1 LICFLLPGRAEWVAL
16 GGGMRYKVGMAG
28 DSVTT
33 TQSDYVVLA
42 RKYRSRTFAELIG
55 QEALVR
61 TLTNAIAMNKIHH
74 AYVLTG
80 IRGTGKTSTARLL
93 AMALNC
99 DNGPSVTWDV
109 NDTQVEAIR
118 TGRHVDVLE
127 YDAASNRS
135 VEDVQRLFEG
145 VNYAPVAG
153 RFKVYIIDEVHM
165 LSTTA
170 FNALLKTLEEPPP
183 QVKFIF
189 ATTDVQKIPLTVL
202 SRCQRFDL
210 KRIPSDVLGPY
221 FEAILEKEGVAFEP
235 AAVQLIARAADGSAR
250 DGLSLLDQAIALS
263 AADED
268 TRNQAPGTGEPQAK
282 IMLATVE
289 DMLGVADRAR
299 VVDLLEMLVNGRTVE
314 ALALVDGLYAA
325 GSDAMGVVQGLM
337 ELVHLMTRIRLVAD
351 IKTNGSLTELEKGR
365 VVPLAEALPLPNMGR
380 LYQLLAQT
388 LAELKVAERPY
399 EALAMACVRMA
410 YLTPLPAMDK
420 LLGEAQAMVA
430 QAAPQAAVSGSVNA
444 MAVSEGYP
452 DVRISGSQVAAAPQ
466 GLPVVEAGL
475 VRNEKSLQQERVHEE
490 LHDWRGVVRALRA
503 DNPMLTAAL
512 ERQVRCVSF
521 EGTALELAI
530 DKGLLSSADLLRD
543 LRAALKQLTTV
554 AWDVRE
560 VQAAEGEGMN
570 LAQLAAQAEAER
582 KAEVEDDPL
591 VAGVMGMFP
600 GAEIEHVDGEDVY
613 H

>member
-1 LICFLLPGRAEWVAL
+1 
-16 GGGMRYKVGMAG
+16 MAG
-28 DSVTT
+28 DTVTT
-33 TQSDYVVLA
+33 TQNDYVVLA

-99 DNGPSVTWDV
+99 ENGPSVTWDV
-109 NDTQVEAIR
+109 NDAQVEAIR
-118 TGRHVDVLE
+118 TGRHVDVFE

-153 RFKVYIIDEVHM
+153 RYKVYIIDEVHM

-221 FEAILEKEGVAFEP
+221 FQEILTKEGVEYEP
-235 AAVQLIARAADGSAR
+235 SAVQLIARAADGSAR
-250 DGLSLLDQAIALS
+250 DGLSLLDQSIALS
-263 AADED
+263 VAEGDS
-268 TRNQAPGTGEPQAK
+268 TPRVT
-282 IMLATVE
+282 LATVE
-289 DMLGVADRAR
+289 GMLGVADRSR
-299 VVDLLEMLVNGRTVE
+299 VVDLLEALTGGRTAE
-314 ALALVDGLYAA
+314 ALAVVDNLYAS
-325 GSDAMGVVQGLM
+325 GSDAMGAVQGMM
-337 ELVHLMTRIRLVAD
+337 EIVHLMTRIRLVSD
-351 IKTNGSLTELEKGR
+351 LKTNGSLTELER
-365 VVPLAEALPLPNMGR
+365 VRVLPLAEKLPLPNMGR
-380 LYQLLAQT
+380 LYQLLAQA
-388 LAELKVAERPY
+388 LVELKVAERPY

-410 YLTPLPAMDK
+410 YLSPLPALDK
-420 LLGEAQAMVA
+420 LVSEASGMVVQAIPQGQV
-430 QAAPQAAVSGSVNA
+430 QAGMSAGA
-444 MAVSEGYP
+444 MAVSRPEP
-452 DVRISGSQVAAAPQ
+452 VRD
-466 GLPVVEAGL
+466 LPVIEAGM
-475 VRNEKSLQQERVHEE
+475 VGNEKQIQEEAVHEQFA
-490 LHDWRGVVRALRA
+490 DWVGIVRALRA
-503 DNPMLTAAL
+503 DNPMLTSSL

-521 EGTALELAI
+521 EGTKLELAV
-530 DKGLLSSADLLRD
+530 DRGLLSAADLLRD
-543 LRAALKQLTTV
+543 LRTALKLRTGV

-560 VQAAEGEGMN
+560 VQAEAGDG
-570 LAQLAAQAEAER
+570 LTIAQMAAQAEAQR
-582 KAEVEDDPL
+582 KSDVANDPM
-591 VAGVMGMFP
+591 VSGVMGMFP
-600 GAEIEHVDGEDVY
+600 GAELEHVDGAGEDDVY

>member
-1 LICFLLPGRAEWVAL
+1 MG
-16 GGGMRYKVGMAG
+16 YKLAMAG
-28 DSVTT
+28 DVTQT
-33 TQSDYVVLA
+33 DYVVLA

-55 QEALVR
+55 QDALVR

-99 DNGPSVTWDV
+99 ENGPSVTWDV
-109 NDTQVEAIR
+109 NDSQVEAIR
-118 TGRHVDVLE
+118 TGRHVDVFE

-153 RFKVYIIDEVHM
+153 RYKVYIIDEVHM

-221 FEAILEKEGVAFEP
+221 FQEILSKEGVEFESS
-235 AAVQLIARAADGSAR
+235 AVQLIARAADGSAR

-263 AADED
+263 VAEE
-268 TRNQAPGTGEPQAK
+268 GTGNEERGTRKAR
-282 IMLATVE
+282 ITLETVE
-289 DMLGVADRAR
+289 GMLGVADRSR
-299 VVDLLEMLVNGRTVE
+299 VVDLLEALTGGRTAE
-314 ALALVDGLYAA
+314 ALVVVDSLYTS
-325 GSDAMGVVQGLM
+325 GSDAMGAVQGLM
-337 ELVHLMTRIRLVAD
+337 ELVHLMTRIRLVAEL
-351 IKTNGSLTELEKGR
+351 KTNGSLTELERTR
-365 VVPLAEALPLPNMGR
+365 VLPLAEKLPLPNMGR
-380 LYQLLAQT
+380 LYQLLAQA

-399 EALAMACVRMA
+399 EALAMACVRIA
-410 YLTPLPAMDK
+410 YLTPLPALDK
-420 LLGEAQAMVA
+420 LVSEASGMVVQAIPQGQAQA
-430 QAAPQAAVSGSVNA
+430 SGSVNA
-444 MAVSEGYP
+444 MAVAGLTDSRVNGFTEEGLRQGAP
-452 DVRISGSQVAAAPQ
+452 VIS
-466 GLPVVEAGL
+466 AGL
-475 VRNEKSLQQERVHEE
+475 VAAEKQIQEDAVHEQFA
-490 LHDWRGVVRALRA
+490 DWVAIVRVLRA
-503 DNPMLTAAL
+503 ENPMLTAAL
-512 ERQVRCVSF
+512 ERQVRCMSF
-521 EGTALELAI
+521 EGTRLELAV
-530 DKGLLSSADLLRD
+530 DKGLLSAADLLRD
-543 LRAALKQLTTV
+543 LRTALKLRTGV

-560 VQAAEGEGMN
+560 VRAEAGEA
-570 LAQLAAQAEAER
+570 LTIAQMAAQAEAQR
-582 KAEVEDDPL
+582 KSDVANDPM
-591 VAGVMGMFP
+591 VSGVMGMFP
-600 GAEIEHVDGEDVY
+600 GAELEHVEGVGEEDVY

>member
-1 LICFLLPGRAEWVAL
+1 
-16 GGGMRYKVGMAG
+16 MAG
-28 DSVTT
+28 DTVTT
-33 TQSDYVVLA
+33 TQNDYVVLA

-99 DNGPSVTWDV
+99 ENGPSVTWDV
-109 NDTQVEAIR
+109 NDAQVEAIR
-118 TGRHVDVLE
+118 TGRHVDVFE

-153 RFKVYIIDEVHM
+153 RYKVYIIDEVHM

-221 FEAILEKEGVAFEP
+221 FQEILTKEGVEYEP
-235 AAVQLIARAADGSAR
+235 SAVQLIARAADGSAR
-250 DGLSLLDQAIALS
+250 DGLSLLDQSIALS
-263 AADED
+263 VAEGDS
-268 TRNQAPGTGEPQAK
+268 TPRVT
-282 IMLATVE
+282 LATVE
-289 DMLGVADRAR
+289 GMLGVADRSR
-299 VVDLLEMLVNGRTVE
+299 VVDLLEALTGGRTAE
-314 ALALVDGLYAA
+314 ALAVVDNLYAS
-325 GSDAMGVVQGLM
+325 GSDAMGAVQGMM
-337 ELVHLMTRIRLVAD
+337 EIVHLMTRIRLVSD
-351 IKTNGSLTELEKGR
+351 LKTNGSLTELER
-365 VVPLAEALPLPNMGR
+365 VRVLPLAEKLPLPNMGR
-380 LYQLLAQT
+380 LYQLLAQA

-410 YLTPLPAMDK
+410 YLSPLPALDK
-420 LLGEAQAMVA
+420 LVSEASGMVVQAIPQGQV
-430 QAAPQAAVSGSVNA
+430 QAGMSAGA
-444 MAVSEGYP
+444 MAVSRPEP
-452 DVRISGSQVAAAPQ
+452 VRD
-466 GLPVVEAGL
+466 LPVIEAGM
-475 VRNEKSLQQERVHEE
+475 VGNEKQIQEEAVHEQFA
-490 LHDWRGVVRALRA
+490 DWVGIVRALRA
-503 DNPMLTAAL
+503 DNPMLTSSL

-521 EGTALELAI
+521 EGTKLELAV
-530 DKGLLSSADLLRD
+530 DRGLLSAADLLRD
-543 LRAALKQLTTV
+543 LRTALKLRTGV

-560 VQAAEGEGMN
+560 VQAEAGDG
-570 LAQLAAQAEAER
+570 LTIAQMAAQAEAQR
-582 KAEVEDDPL
+582 KSDVENDPM
-591 VAGVMGMFP
+591 VSGVMGMFP
-600 GAEIEHVDGEDVY
+600 GAELEHVDGAGEDDVY
-613 H
+613 N

>member
-1 LICFLLPGRAEWVAL
+1 
-16 GGGMRYKVGMAG
+16 MAG
-28 DSVTT
+28 EALN
-33 TQSDYVVLA
+33 TQVQHDYVVLA

-55 QEALVR
+55 QDALVR

-109 NDTQVEAIR
+109 NDAQVEAIR
-118 TGRHVDVLE
+118 TGRHVDVFE

-210 KRIPSDVLGPY
+210 KRIPSEVLAPY
-221 FEAILEKEGVAFEP
+221 FESILQKESVGFESS
-235 AAVQLIARAADGSAR
+235 AVQLIARAADGSAR

-263 AADED
+263 VSE
-268 TRNQAPGTGEPQAK
+268 GSGEAK
-282 IMLATVE
+282 VTLATVE
-289 DMLGVADRAR
+289 GMLGVADRAR
-299 VVDLLEMLVNGRTVE
+299 VFDLLEALTQGRVPD
-314 ALALVDGLYAA
+314 ALAIVDSLYAS
-325 GSDAMGVVQGLM
+325 GSDAVGILHGMM
-337 ELVHLMTRIRLVAD
+337 ELVHLATRIRIVPSL
-351 IKTNGSLTELEKGR
+351 KEGTGLTEIERKR
-365 VVPLAEALPLPNMGR
+365 AIPMADTVPLPNLGR
-380 LYQLLAQT
+380 LYQLLMQG
-388 LAELKVAERPY
+388 LQEVKQAERPY

-410 YLTPLPAMDK
+410 YLTPMPAMDK
-420 LLGEAQAMVA
+420 LMGEAMGVI
-430 QAAPQAAVSGSVNA
+430 GSQEA
-444 MAVSEGYP
+444 
-452 DVRISGSQVAAAPQ
+452 GSQVARVASASFSGEVKAVPATLASVSVVQ
-466 GLPVVEAGL
+466 DENVRDLPVVEAGL
-475 VRNEKSLQQERVHEE
+475 SSAERGIQSAAVGAEV
-490 LHDWRGVVRALRA
+490 HDWAGVVKMVRGAKPGLS
-503 DNPMLTAAL
+503 AAL

-521 EGTALELAI
+521 ADTKLELAV
-530 DKGLLSSADLLRD
+530 DKGLLTTSDLLRD
-543 LRAALKQLTTV
+543 LRATLRELTGV

-560 VQAAEGEGMN
+560 VAGAGGEGIN
-570 LAQLAAQAEAER
+570 LAQVAAEAGAAR
-582 KAEVEDDPL
+582 LTAAAADPM
-591 VAGVMGMFP
+591 VADMMEMFP
-600 GAEIEHVDGEDVY
+600 GAELESVEADDY

>member
-1 LICFLLPGRAEWVAL
+1 
-16 GGGMRYKVGMAG
+16 MAG
-28 DSVTT
+28 EALN
-33 TQSDYVVLA
+33 TQVQHDYVVLA

-55 QEALVR
+55 QDALVR

-99 DNGPSVTWDV
+99 DNGPSVTWDPE
-109 NDTQVEAIR
+109 DKQVEAIR
-118 TGRHVDVLE
+118 TGRHVDVFE

-210 KRIPSDVLGPY
+210 KRIPSEVLAPY
-221 FEAILEKEGVAFEP
+221 FEEVLGKEQVGFESP
-235 AAVQLIARAADGSAR
+235 AVQLIARAADGSAR

-263 AADED
+263 VTE
-268 TRNQAPGTGEPQAK
+268 GSGEAK
-282 IMLATVE
+282 VLLSTVE
-289 DMLGVADRAR
+289 GMLGVADRAR
-299 VVDLLEMLVNGRTVE
+299 VFDLLEALTQGRVPD
-314 ALALVDGLYAA
+314 ALAIVDDLYAS
-325 GSDAMGVVQGLM
+325 GSDAVGIMHGLM
-337 ELVHLMTRIRLVAD
+337 ELVHLATRIRIVPSL
-351 IKTNGSLTELEKGR
+351 KEGSGLTEIERKR
-365 VVPLAEALPLPNMGR
+365 AIPLADKVPLPNLGR
-380 LYQLLAQT
+380 LYQLLMQG
-388 LAELKVAERPY
+388 LQEVKQSERPY

-410 YLTPLPAMDK
+410 YLTPLPSMDK
-420 LLGEAQAMVA
+420 LLGEAQGTVEKLV
-430 QAAPQAAVSGSVNA
+430 QSG
-444 MAVSEGYP
+444 G
-452 DVRISGSQVAAAPQ
+452 QVAAAPVVHQ
-466 GLPVVEAGL
+466 PQVSSLGAMVHDESSRDLPVMDAGL
-475 VRNEKSLQQERVHEE
+475 SSAEKGIQSAAVSAEV
-490 LHDWRGVVRALRA
+490 HDWAGVVRMVRTVKPALS
-503 DNPMLTAAL
+503 AAL

-521 EGTALELAI
+521 ADTKLELAV
-530 DKGLLSSADLLRD
+530 DKGLLTTEDLLRD
-543 LRAALKQLTTV
+543 VRAVLRELTGV

-560 VQAAEGEGMN
+560 VAGASGEGVN
-570 LAQLAAQAEAER
+570 LAQVAAEAGAAR
-582 KAEVEDDPL
+582 MTAAAADPM
-591 VAGVMGMFP
+591 VADMMEMFP
-600 GAEIEHVDGEDVY
+600 GAELESVDADDY

>member
-1 LICFLLPGRAEWVAL
+1 
-16 GGGMRYKVGMAG
+16 MAG
-28 DSVTT
+28 DTVTT
-33 TQSDYVVLA
+33 TQNDYVVLA

-99 DNGPSVTWDV
+99 ENGPSVTWDV
-109 NDTQVEAIR
+109 DDAQVEAIR
-118 TGRHVDVLE
+118 TGRHVDVFE

-153 RFKVYIIDEVHM
+153 RYKVYIIDEVHM

-221 FEAILEKEGVAFEP
+221 FQEILGKEGVEFEP
-235 AAVQLIARAADGSAR
+235 SALQLIARAADGSAR
-250 DGLSLLDQAIALS
+250 DGLSLLDQSIALS
-263 AADED
+263 VAE
-268 TRNQAPGTGEPQAK
+268 GESTPK
-282 IMLATVE
+282 VTLATVE
-289 DMLGVADRAR
+289 GMLGVADRSR
-299 VVDLLEMLVNGRTVE
+299 VVDLLEALTGGRTAE
-314 ALALVDGLYAA
+314 ALAVVDNLYAS
-325 GSDAMGVVQGLM
+325 GSDAMGAVQGMM
-337 ELVHLMTRIRLVAD
+337 ELVHLMTRIRLVAEL
-351 IKTNGSLTELEKGR
+351 KTNGSLTELERTR
-365 VVPLAEALPLPNMGR
+365 VLPLAEKLPLPNMGR
-380 LYQLLAQT
+380 LYQLLAQA
-388 LAELKVAERPY
+388 LQELKVAERPY

-410 YLTPLPAMDK
+410 YLTPLPSLDK
-420 LLGEAQAMVA
+420 LVGEANGMVVQAIPQGQA
-430 QAAPQAAVSGSVNA
+430 QASGSVNA
-444 MAVSEGYP
+444 MSARVEP
-452 DVRISGSQVAAAPQ
+452 VRD
-466 GLPVVEAGL
+466 LPVIQAGMVE
-475 VRNEKSLQQERVHEE
+475 NEKQIQEEAVHEQFA
-490 LHDWRGVVRALRA
+490 DWVGIVRALRA
-503 DNPMLTAAL
+503 DNPMLTSSL

-521 EGTALELAI
+521 EGTKLELAV
-530 DKGLLSSADLLRD
+530 DRGLLAAADLLRD
-543 LRAALKQLTTV
+543 LRTALKLRTGV
-554 AWDVRE
+554 AWDIRE
-560 VQAAEGEGMN
+560 VQAEAGEGVTI
-570 LAQLAAQAEAER
+570 AQMAAQAEAQR
-582 KAEVEDDPL
+582 KTDVANDPM
-591 VAGVMGMFP
+591 VSGVMGMFP
-600 GAEIEHVDGEDVY
+600 GAELEHVEGIGDDDVY